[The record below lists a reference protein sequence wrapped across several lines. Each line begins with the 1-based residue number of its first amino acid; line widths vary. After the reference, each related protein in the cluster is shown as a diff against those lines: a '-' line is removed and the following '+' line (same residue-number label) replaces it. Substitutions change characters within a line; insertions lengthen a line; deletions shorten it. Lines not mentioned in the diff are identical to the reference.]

1 MLAWKKNQNNQFS
14 TLPGLKKVII
24 IIKRNQ
30 PYMLKCG
37 HVKKR
42 RRVYA
47 LEKNGHWIQ
56 SKIWVNNARIQ

>member
-1 MLAWKKNQNNQFS
+1 MKMLAWKKNQNNQFS

-24 IIKRNQ
+24 IIIIIIKRNQ

-37 HVKKR
+37 HVKKG

-47 LEKNGHWIQ
+47 LEKNGH
-56 SKIWVNNARIQ
+56 